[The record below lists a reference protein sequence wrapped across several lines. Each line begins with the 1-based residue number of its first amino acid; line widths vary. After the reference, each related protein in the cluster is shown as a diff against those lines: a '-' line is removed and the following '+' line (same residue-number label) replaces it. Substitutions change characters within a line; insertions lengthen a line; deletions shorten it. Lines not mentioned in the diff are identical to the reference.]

1 MKRKAWLFSALFFAL
16 SLTACG
22 STQEELPAG
31 SQAEETAETTQDTA
45 VTEEITEETTQET
58 AADPGITVDSAFLTG
73 DWVDECGFVM
83 RYADGLYTD
92 FLDPDPCEVSF
103 ENGAPVRDG
112 EVQENCITAPDENT
126 IRMSDD
132 ERDITAVRAE
142 SEQGQEYIA
151 ALQAA
156 FDGTWV
162 QVESGLLLYYDFKDG
177 KLTTY
182 LDGLEPN
189 TYADYT
195 YTWDG
200 AKLCLTTKL
209 DLGDGEEPL
218 VQDTVFDIRM
228 EDDLLTL
235 YPDGTAGITLCRDGS
250 EAMAE
255 MQNAASEVAGV
266 WVDKEDPAIV
276 WKLNEDGTA
285 EINGKPC
292 TFTAE
297 YQNYHIL
304 LTLEDGTAY
313 ECYAFG
319 EHLALER
326 GEEKLYLCAE
336 DSEIIRKQ
344 RKKQQVQEEKASL
357 LAAYPDHD
365 KWMEYKEFGDIP
377 LLAEEDYITASVQE
391 GAFFVSTPQELASVC
406 YYINTARNIDFLY
419 IELKNDIDLSGYA
432 WAPMGWNGGKED
444 HPFAA
449 WLNGNGY
456 TISNLHM
463 NCSDSDVGL
472 IGWETFCAVENLTI
486 KDAVIEGGSSTG
498 IITGQAIGGRYENCH
513 VSGTVSGS
521 RAGSMLGYD
530 ANTTIQ
536 NCTADVLV
544 NGEKFDFFS
553 WNEKEKSEIVIE
565 DPVEI
570 TLGSDLTVTRPEVEG
585 YRNLGWRVMYNGVQV
600 LDRNAENELSYRYFG
615 TSPGKYEI
623 CLTAYVS
630 GQYVPISNTV
640 TYTIK

>member
-1 MKRKAWLFSALFFAL
+1 MNRKAWLFSALFFAL

-22 STQEELPAG
+22 STQDELPAG
-31 SQAEETAETTQDTA
+31 SQAEETAETTQETA
-45 VTEEITEETTQET
+45 ATEKITEEITQET
-58 AADPGITVDSAFLTG
+58 AADSGITVDSAFLTG

-92 FLDPDPCEVSF
+92 FLDPDPREMSF
-103 ENGAPVRDG
+103 ANGTPVKDG
-112 EVQENCITAPDENT
+112 EVQEGCISALDENT
-126 IRMSDD
+126 IRVSDG
-132 ERDITAVRAE
+132 EREITAVRAE
-142 SEQGQEYIA
+142 SEQGQEYISA
-151 ALQAA
+151 MQAA

-162 QVESGLLLYYDFKDG
+162 QFESGLLLYYDFKDG
-177 KLTTY
+177 TLTTY
-182 LDGLEPN
+182 LEGLEPDL
-189 TYADYT
+189 YAEYS
-195 YTWDG
+195 YAWDG
-200 AKLCLTTKL
+200 AKLCLTTEL
-209 DLGDGEEPL
+209 NMGDGEEPYVL
-218 VQDTVFDIRM
+218 ETAFDIRM
-228 EDDLLTL
+228 EDDRLTL
-235 YPDGTAGITLCRDGS
+235 FADGTAAATLCREGS
-250 EAMAE
+250 EAMADIK
-255 MQNAASEVAGV
+255 NAAPEVAGV
-266 WVDKEDPAIV
+266 WVDAEDPEKI
-276 WKLNEDGTA
+276 WKLNADGTA
-285 EINGKPC
+285 EISGKPC

-297 YQNYHIL
+297 YQDYHIL

-313 ECYAFG
+313 DCFLYG
-319 EHLALER
+319 DDLRLER
-326 GEEKLYLCAE
+326 GEETLRLYPE
-336 DSEIIRKQ
+336 DSEYVQKLRKMQ
-344 RKKQQVQEEKASL
+344 KLLEEKASL
-357 LAAYPDHD
+357 FAAYPDHD
-365 KWMEYKEFGDIP
+365 KWLEFKDSGDIP
-377 LLAEEDYITASVQE
+377 LLADEAYIAASEQE

-406 YYINTARNIDFLY
+406 YYINTARDIDFLY
-419 IELKNDIDLSGYA
+419 IELENDIDLSGYA
-432 WAPMGWNGGKED
+432 WAPMGWNGGVED

-449 WLNGNGY
+449 WLNGNGH

-463 NCSDSDVGL
+463 NCSGSDVGL

-486 KDAVIEGGSSTG
+486 TDAVIEGGSSTG
-498 IITGQAIGGRYENCH
+498 ILTGQAIGGRYENCH

-530 ANTTIQ
+530 ANTTIR

-544 NGEKFDFFS
+544 NGEEFEFFS